1 MFENISCDNPN
12 MSNVTIEITQEE
24 LLEMRNAYQTLQRF
38 LDKIVSPN
46 ELYTDE
52 FLEGL
57 GEAQADIEAENYT
70 EVKTFADFIG

>member
-1 MFENISCDNPN
+1 MKNI
-12 MSNVTIEITQEE
+12 TLEISDKE
-24 LLEMRNAYQTLQRF
+24 LLEVTNAYKVLQRF

-57 GEAQADIEAENYT
+57 NEARSQIQSKEFS
-70 EVKTFADFIG
+70 EVKDFADFIQ

>member
-1 MFENISCDNPN
+1 MKNI
-12 MSNVTIEITQEE
+12 TLEISDKE
-24 LLEMRNAYQTLQRF
+24 LLEITNAYKVLQRF

-57 GEAQADIEAENYT
+57 NEARSQVQSKEFS
-70 EVKTFADFIG
+70 EVKDFADFIQ